1 MSDNNE
7 ALLLFA
13 KTLAGHYSN
22 LQQSQENPKDFA
34 HINIFFR
41 PLPWDV
47 LKAPGFYSEQSYD
60 HDPWRPY
67 RQGIHRLLPAEGE
80 TFIVENYGFADP
92 IRLAGAGQRPE
103 LLNSLKPES
112 LKPRCGCGMAG
123 SRIWSA
129 KWMSTPQTGSV
140 AIEALTPTRM
150 SSAGAP
156 NTGRCGSNVWL
167 TSGTSWT
174 RTGSSGEQPPRLSS

>member
-60 HDPWRPY
+60 HDP
-67 RQGIHRLLPAEGE
+67 
-80 TFIVENYGFADP
+80 
-92 IRLAGAGQRPE
+92 LA
-103 LLNSLKPES
+103 
-112 LKPRCGCGMAG
+112 
-123 SRIWSA
+123 
-129 KWMSTPQTGSV
+129 
-140 AIEALTPTRM
+140 AL
-150 SSAGAP
+150 
-156 NTGRCGSNVWL
+156 
-167 TSGTSWT
+167 
-174 RTGSSGEQPPRLSS
+174 PPRHSSFAPGRR